1 MSSGGT
7 QKSAKKWIER
17 RKQILF
23 QEQYFRLRHKIVIGH
38 LNSEG
43 GCMASFKQKMAGK
56 AVLFAYDHKQISK
69 RGKRLGDSYK
79 EVKKTIENIGKDKTR

>member
-1 MSSGGT
+1 MF
-7 QKSAKKWIER
+7 
-17 RKQILF
+17 RKR
-23 QEQYFRLRHKIVIGH
+23 YFSLLHKIIIGN
-38 LNSEG
+38 LNPG
-43 GCMASFKQKMAGK
+43 GVCMASFKRRMSGK

>member
-1 MSSGGT
+1 MFTRELSVS
-7 QKSAKKWIER
+7 
-17 RKQILF
+17 QILF
-23 QEQYFRLRHKIVIGH
+23 QEQYFSLLHKIVIGN

-43 GCMASFKQKMAGK
+43 GCMASFKQKMANK

-79 EVKKTIENIGKDKTR
+79 EVKKTIENIAVCQARCQ

>member
-1 MSSGGT
+1 MF
-7 QKSAKKWIER
+7 
-17 RKQILF
+17 RK
-23 QEQYFRLRHKIVIGH
+23 QYFRLRHKIVIG
-38 LNSEG
+38 NINREG
-43 GCMASFKQKMAGK
+43 DAANMLVRKDKSK

>member
-1 MSSGGT
+1 MF
-7 QKSAKKWIER
+7 
-17 RKQILF
+17 RKR
-23 QEQYFRLRHKIVIGH
+23 YFRLRHKIVIGN

-43 GCMASFKQKMAGK
+43 GCMASFKQKMANK

>member
-1 MSSGGT
+1 MFTRELSVS
-7 QKSAKKWIER
+7 
-17 RKQILF
+17 QILF
-23 QEQYFRLRHKIVIGH
+23 HEQYFSLLHKIVIEN

-79 EVKKTIENIGKDKTR
+79 EVKKTIENMGKDKTR

>member
-1 MSSGGT
+1 MFTRELSVS
-7 QKSAKKWIER
+7 
-17 RKQILF
+17 QILF
-23 QEQYFRLRHKIVIGH
+23 QEQYFRLRHKIVIGN

-43 GCMASFKQKMAGK
+43 GCMASFKQKMSNK

>member
-7 QKSAKKWIER
+7 QRSAKKRIER
-17 RKQILF
+17 RKQT
-23 QEQYFRLRHKIVIGH
+23 QYFSLLHKIVIGN

>member
-1 MSSGGT
+1 MF
-7 QKSAKKWIER
+7 
-17 RKQILF
+17 RK
-23 QEQYFRLRHKIVIGH
+23 QYFRLRHKIVIG
-38 LNSEG
+38 NINREG
-43 GCMASFKQKMAGK
+43 MHGLLLSKMSNK

>member
-1 MSSGGT
+1 MFTRELSVS
-7 QKSAKKWIER
+7 
-17 RKQILF
+17 QILF
-23 QEQYFRLRHKIVIGH
+23 QEQYFSLLHKIVIEN

-69 RGKRLGDSYK
+69 REKRLGDSYK
-79 EVKKTIENIGKDKTR
+79 EVKKTIENMGKDKTR

>member
-1 MSSGGT
+1 MFTRELSVS
-7 QKSAKKWIER
+7 
-17 RKQILF
+17 QILF
-23 QEQYFRLRHKIVIGH
+23 QEQYFSLLHKIVIEN

-69 RGKRLGDSYK
+69 RGKRLGAVSYTHLTLPTK
-79 EVKKTIENIGKDKTR
+79 A

>member
-1 MSSGGT
+1 MF
-7 QKSAKKWIER
+7 
-17 RKQILF
+17 RKR
-23 QEQYFRLRHKIVIGH
+23 YFRLRHKIVIGN

-43 GCMASFKQKMAGK
+43 GYMASFKQKMANK

>member
-1 MSSGGT
+1 MFTRELSVS
-7 QKSAKKWIER
+7 
-17 RKQILF
+17 QILF
-23 QEQYFRLRHKIVIGH
+23 QEQYFRLRHKIVIGN

-43 GCMASFKQKMAGK
+43 GCMASFKQKMANK

-79 EVKKTIENIGKDKTR
+79 EVKKTIENIFLYGIIIFV

>member
-1 MSSGGT
+1 MFTRELSVS
-7 QKSAKKWIER
+7 
-17 RKQILF
+17 QILF
-23 QEQYFRLRHKIVIGH
+23 QEQYFSLLHKIVIGN

-69 RGKRLGDSYK
+69 RGQRLGDSYR
-79 EVKKTIENIGKDKTR
+79 EVKRIIENIGKDKTR

>member
-1 MSSGGT
+1 MFTRELSVS
-7 QKSAKKWIER
+7 
-17 RKQILF
+17 QILF
-23 QEQYFRLRHKIVIGH
+23 QEQYFSLLHKIVIEN

-69 RGKRLGDSYK
+69 RGQRLGDSYR
-79 EVKKTIENIGKDKTR
+79 EVKRIIENIGKDKTR

>member
-1 MSSGGT
+1 MFTRELSVS
-7 QKSAKKWIER
+7 
-17 RKQILF
+17 QILF
-23 QEQYFRLRHKIVIGH
+23 QEQYFRLRHKIVIGN

-43 GCMASFKQKMAGK
+43 GCMASKQKMAGK

>member
-1 MSSGGT
+1 MF
-7 QKSAKKWIER
+7 
-17 RKQILF
+17 RKR
-23 QEQYFRLRHKIVIGH
+23 YFRLRHKIVIGN

-43 GCMASFKQKMAGK
+43 GCMASFKQKMSNK

-79 EVKKTIENIGKDKTR
+79 EVKMTIENICKDKTR